1 MSLLLKGIKYYS
13 GIAKYSKHF
22 SLSELPENDIRSYL
36 SLGKV
41 HEMARVKLNGKDLG
55 VVWCTPWQ
63 VDIKDALKEGENNL
77 EIEVANLWP
86 NRLIGDATLPADKR
100 LSWTIEGHPYEANS
114 QLMPSG
120 LIGPVEIH
128 RLHLNK

>member
-1 MSLLLKGIKYYS
+1 LK
-13 GIAKYSKHF
+13 
-22 SLSELPENDIRSYL
+22 ELPKVDTRSYL
-36 SLGKV
+36 NLGKV

-55 VVWCTPWQ
+55 VVWCAPWQ
-63 VDIKDALKEGENNL
+63 VDITHVLKEGENKL

-86 NRLIGDATLPADKR
+86 NRLIGDSYLPQKER
-100 LSWTIEGHPYEANS
+100 LTWTIEGHPYASDS

-128 RLHLNK
+128 RLH